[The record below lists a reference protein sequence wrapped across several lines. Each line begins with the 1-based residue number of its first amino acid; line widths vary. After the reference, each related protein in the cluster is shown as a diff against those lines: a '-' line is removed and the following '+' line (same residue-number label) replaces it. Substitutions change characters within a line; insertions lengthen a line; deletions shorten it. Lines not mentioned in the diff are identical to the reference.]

1 MSARKKKPRR
11 GRPPGPPE
19 NVRRRVF
26 LIRLTDAELGV
37 FTGAAQAAGESAAD
51 WARRELM
58 AAAMRPFGGQI
69 GGTENGDGERE

>member
-26 LIRLTDAELGV
+26 LIRLTDVELGM
-37 FTGAAQAAGESAAD
+37 FTATAAVAGESTAD
-51 WARRELM
+51 WARKALL
-58 AAAMRPFGGQI
+58 AACKVS
-69 GGTENGDGERE
+69 GTATGEGSRR

>member
-1 MSARKKKPRR
+1 MAAKKKKLRR

-37 FTGAAQAAGESAAD
+37 FTGAARAAGESAAD

-58 AAAMRPFGGQI
+58 VAAMRPFGGQV
-69 GGTENGDGERE
+69 GGIKNGDGERR